1 MLIVLEKDVLEIEP
15 EELEVWDSNRIVSE
29 VVENIRRFNVG

>member
-1 MLIVLEKDVLEIEP
+1 MLIVPEKDVLEIEP